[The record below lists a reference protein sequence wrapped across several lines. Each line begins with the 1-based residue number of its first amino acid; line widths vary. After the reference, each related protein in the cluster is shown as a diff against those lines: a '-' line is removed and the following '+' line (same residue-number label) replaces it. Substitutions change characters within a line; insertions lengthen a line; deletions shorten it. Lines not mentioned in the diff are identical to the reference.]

1 MSDTGA
7 KYAGSVSEG
16 DGYNS
21 WTNLN
26 NVLANDSAYATNSQP
41 PDTPKITLAKLI
53 KGGSQ
58 SGDNKASNTSIPT
71 SVGNVDFGGASD
83 LWGNT
88 LSDSDINASN
98 FGIAVQITWDL
109 AGTIKTFL
117 LTNYG
122 FSVPSGATINGIA
135 AAVRCYYAG
144 SRYSKTAY
152 VDCVGLTV
160 YYTEGGGTAFT
171 QTRMMTGWGA

>member
-16 DGYNS
+16 DGSNS

-26 NVLANDSAYATNSQP
+26 NVLANDSAYASNWE
-41 PDTPKITLAKLI
+41 DTDVPTITLVKLI

-58 SGDNKASNTSIPT
+58 SGDNKASGNSLPT
-71 SVGNVDFGGASD
+71 SVGNVNFGGASD

-98 FGIAVQITWDL
+98 FGIAVQLKWNIY
-109 AGTIKTFL
+109 GTMKTFL

-135 AAVRCYYAG
+135 AAVRCYKAS
-144 SRYSKTAY
+144 SRISTYIY